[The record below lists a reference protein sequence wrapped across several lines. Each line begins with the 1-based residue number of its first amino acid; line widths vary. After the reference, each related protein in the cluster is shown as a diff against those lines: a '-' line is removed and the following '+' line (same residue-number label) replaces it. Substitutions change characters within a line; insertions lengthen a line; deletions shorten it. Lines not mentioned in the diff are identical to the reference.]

1 MTVEKAVGI
10 LRDAG
15 ASLTAARRD
24 LRDPQDWRRDVI
36 ERLDSALIE
45 TEPFRCLHA
54 AWLFTG
60 DGGGRILGGRC
71 GPWAADQLILD
82 KSPEAIVDAAQAE
95 IAENVNRLSDVSP
108 IFGAKLDR
116 EIVLENGDALI
127 PASQVPSEWRASG
140 VMDNFVRSPFD
151 PRDCCVLRQDLSV
164 SPAIAVRTS
173 LSERAA
179 VQSVTLPND
188 EERRTIRAR
197 VRAAMLLSCN
207 SAIEL
212 PVATRV
218 GPPGRLFAA
227 VGLKT
232 GALGSPTPLPHSVAI
247 DEDKFKRNFEALGRF
262 KSTEA
267 LTRAV
272 DRLGRARTSKGLTD
286 VALELGIAAEILL
299 MHGTS
304 SNNTEISYKLASR
317 AAWLLGHTSAD
328 RAIAFKAARELYKA
342 RSEAVHNGTL
352 SSKST
357 FDPASSGE
365 LVRAAIESV
374 LFRGDFP
381 NWDVLVLGGTEIAYG
396 VQVDAH
402 LRSD

>member
-1 MTVEKAVGI
+1 
-10 LRDAG
+10 
-15 ASLTAARRD
+15 
-24 LRDPQDWRRDVI
+24 
-36 ERLDSALIE
+36 
-45 TEPFRCLHA
+45 
-54 AWLFTG
+54 
-60 DGGGRILGGRC
+60 
-71 GPWAADQLILD
+71 
-82 KSPEAIVDAAQAE
+82 
-95 IAENVNRLSDVSP
+95 
-108 IFGAKLDR
+108 
-116 EIVLENGDALI
+116 
-127 PASQVPSEWRASG
+127 
-140 VMDNFVRSPFD
+140 
-151 PRDCCVLRQDLSV
+151 
-164 SPAIAVRTS
+164 
-173 LSERAA
+173 
-179 VQSVTLPND
+179 
-188 EERRTIRAR
+188 
-197 VRAAMLLSCN
+197 
-207 SAIEL
+207 
-212 PVATRV
+212 
-218 GPPGRLFAA
+218 
-227 VGLKT
+227 
-232 GALGSPTPLPHSVAI
+232 LPHSVAI